1 METTSTKEKI
11 ALVKKST
18 TYKIVIPAKVERL
31 IRFLCERVWDTE
43 WSGILFYNPVGN
55 FEDGSLEIH
64 CVDILPMDIG
74 TTTYTEFDMSPDVIS
89 YMAQNR
95 ELLDCKMGLIHS
107 HNNMSTFFSGT
118 DTATLQEEG
127 ADRNHFVSLI
137 VNNAGKYTAAITR
150 KVKYHCVRELSYEGF
165 DGTVNLPGK
174 EVIEGEEIEYFYLDI
189 VFEEET
195 NDQFNEVASRLKEI
209 KEAKAKAA
217 PKWTPNA
224 SSSPYG
230 GYKWEPIYG
239 GANKEKTSKFE
250 SPAVKQPTL
259 FDDLD
264 WGEPLGERRIPT
276 TTNIYKGHTKPE
288 DEDPTIPQI
297 TDDLIEGII
306 NQLITGSVTVTKLDA
321 DTKKKLINTIN
332 ARFTKRFGEG
342 EVGITLF
349 KYWATDFVE
358 FLLWYSLDDP
368 EVDECAAATEI
379 ANKTI
384 EALKKLPKSE
394 FVEEYINLFISYA
407 DRI

>member
-1 METTSTKEKI
+1 METTSTKEKT

-43 WSGILFYNPVGN
+43 WSGVLFYNPVGN

-118 DTATLQEEG
+118 DTNTLQEEG

-150 KVKYHCVRELSYEGF
+150 KVKYSCVRELSYEGF
-165 DGTVNLPGK
+165 NGTVNLPEK

-195 NDQFNEVASRLKEI
+195 NNQFNEVADRLKEI

-217 PKWTPNA
+217 PKWVPNTA
-224 SSSPYG
+224 TSSS
-230 GYKWEPIYG
+230 YKWEPLYKET
-239 GANKEKTSKFE
+239 NKYE
-250 SPAVKQPTL
+250 SAAAKQPTL
-259 FDDLD
+259 FNDLD
-264 WGEPLGERRIPT
+264 WEPVESKKIST
-276 TTNIYKGHTKPE
+276 TTNIYKGYKNSE
-288 DEDPTIPQI
+288 DEDPTIPQV
-297 TDDLIEGII
+297 TDDLINGII
-306 NQLITGSVTVTKLDA
+306 NQLITGSVTITKLDA
-321 DTKKKLINTIN
+321 DAKKKLTNTIDV
-332 ARFTKRFGEG
+332 RFTKRFGSG
-342 EVGITLF
+342 EAGLTLF

-368 EVDECAAATEI
+368 EVDECAVATEI

-384 EALKKLPKSE
+384 EALKKLPKSN
-394 FVEEYINLFISYA
+394 FIEEYINLFISYV

>member
-1 METTSTKEKI
+1 METANTKEKI

-18 TYKIVIPAKVERL
+18 TYKIIIPAKVERL

-43 WSGILFYNPVGN
+43 WSGVLFYNPIGN

-118 DTATLQEEG
+118 DTNTLQEEG
-127 ADRNHFVSLI
+127 TDRNHFVSLI

-150 KVKYHCVRELSYEGF
+150 KVKYSCVRELSYEGF
-165 DGTVNLPGK
+165 NGTVNLPEK
-174 EVIEGEEIEYFYLDI
+174 EIIEGEEIEYFYLDI
-189 VFEEET
+189 VFEEEVD
-195 NDQFNEVASRLKEI
+195 NQFNEVVSRLKEI
-209 KEAKAKAA
+209 KEAKVKAA
-217 PKWTPNA
+217 PKWTPDTA
-224 SSSPYG
+224 TSPYKWKPL
-230 GYKWEPIYG
+230 YKETDE
-239 GANKEKTSKFE
+239 NKIDKYKSFIE
-250 SPAVKQPTL
+250 KQPTL
-259 FDDLD
+259 FNDSD
-264 WGEPLGERRIPT
+264 WEPVEGKEISS
-276 TTNIYKGHTKPE
+276 TTNIYKEYKNPE

-297 TDDLIEGII
+297 TDDLIDGII
-306 NQLITGSVTVTKLDA
+306 NQLITGSVTITKLDA
-321 DTKKKLINTIN
+321 DAKKKLANTID
-332 ARFTKRFGEG
+332 ARFTKRFGSEEIG
-342 EVGITLF
+342 LTLF
-349 KYWATDFVE
+349 KYWATDFIE

-384 EALKKLPKSE
+384 EALAKLPKSK
-394 FVEEYINLFISYA
+394 FVEEYINLFMNYA
-407 DRI
+407 DNI